1 VFVCFMCVILGAIG
15 AIIGAPHDPSDGAD
29 GDGGGWCLINDA
41 RVTRASVSVTRLRGE
56 AG

>member
-1 VFVCFMCVILGAIG
+1 MVVSIGAIG